1 MSTLSNPIA
10 DLSPEQL
17 AKLRYELKASK
28 ARKQEEIPRR
38 VPGEP
43 CPLSFA
49 QQRLWFIAQL
59 EPDNPFYNCLEILR
73 LTGKLNLLVIE
84 QTFSELVRRHEI
96 LRTTFDLV
104 GGEPAQLV
112 SSEFK
117 LNLRVMDLQSLP
129 ESKREKQASRLS
141 SATTI
146 ICACRSRI
154 IATSSRCRNFAGAI
168 HSRISTTRRRSIP
181 GRKVFTP

>member
-1 MSTLSNPIA
+1 MSTLSDPIA

-73 LTGKLNLLVIE
+73 LIGKLNLLVIE

-112 SSEFK
+112 SSEFR
-117 LNLRVMDLQSLP
+117 LNLRVIDLESLP
-129 ESKREKQASRLS
+129 ESQRESQATKLFSVEILRPFDLTRGPLLRLVVL
-141 SATTI
+141 
-146 ICACRSRI
+146 
-154 IATSSRCRNFAGAI
+154 
-168 HSRISTTRRRSIP
+168 RISEHEHTI
-181 GRKVFTP
+181 VFATHHLTSDGWS